1 MSKPKK
7 LFLLDSYALIFR
19 SYYAFLKNPMRNA
32 QGMNTSTVFGF
43 TLTLDELLRKED
55 PTHIMAVFDAS
66 GPTFRHEMYEPYKAN
81 RDATPEDIRESVP
94 WVKELLK
101 AYQIPV
107 IEKLGYEADDII
119 GTIAKSAEKEGFEVY
134 MVTPDKDFAQLVS
147 EKIYMY
153 KPARSGNVAEILGV
167 EEVRE
172 KFRVEN
178 PGQVIDILALWGD
191 SSDNIPGAP
200 GIGEKTAKKLI
211 ESFGSVDG
219 VYENI
224 DSLKGKQKENLENAQ
239 EQVRLSRKL
248 ATICVDAPLEYD
260 LELALRKPLEKAAL
274 SSIFDALGF
283 KNLRARILGE
293 EEVSNNSAKEQQGS
307 LFGASVQSVIDEK
320 GSQKNIA
327 SEAHEYHLVKG
338 EKEVDRLM
346 DTLGKLQKF
355 CFDTE
360 TTGLDVI
367 DSKIVGISFAWT
379 AHEAYYIDFSGVEAI
394 PKKILDQ
401 LNTLFE
407 DKERLV
413 IGQNLKYDLHMLK
426 NYGIEIK
433 GRLFDTMVAHYL
445 VAPDRKHGLDA
456 MAEDY
461 FGYTKV
467 TTEEMIGKKGAAQQ
481 NFRDLD
487 PEKVKDYACEDADIT
502 WQLYEV
508 LEKELEEKGLTSL
521 AVDIEMPLVRVLMEM
536 EHAGVSLDRGGLAEF
551 AEDLRNELI
560 GIEKRIFELAGQEFN
575 IGSPK
580 QLGEILFDK
589 LRIVA
594 DAKKTRTK
602 QYSTSEDVL
611 INLVDK
617 HEIVKEVLNY
627 RSEKKLLNTYVDALP
642 KLVHPSTG
650 RIHTSFN
657 QTLVATGRLSSNNP
671 NLQNIPIREERGRE
685 IRKAFTSSDARHRF
699 LSADYSQIELRLMAH
714 LSKDENMIQAFLDKE
729 DIHTT
734 TASKVYGVDIQD
746 VTREMRSKAKTANFG
761 IIYGISAFGLAQR
774 MRIPRSEARELIDGY
789 FNTYPAVRTFMDEC
803 IQKAREKGYVET
815 LFGRRRNLPDIHS
828 RNAMIRGN
836 AERNAINTPIQ
847 GTAADIIKIAMVSV
861 FRAFREQGLSAEMII
876 QVHDELNFNVPVKEL
891 KTVKRIVRESMEN
904 AVGLSVP
911 LEIDMN
917 DGDNWLEAH

>member
-1 MSKPKK
+1 MSEPKK

-32 QGMNTSTVFGF
+32 RGMNTSTVFGF
-43 TLTLDELLRKED
+43 TLTLDELLRKEN
-55 PTHIMAVFDAS
+55 PTHIMAAFDAS

-81 RDATPEDIRESVP
+81 RDATPEDIKESVP
-94 WVKELLK
+94 WVKELLN

-147 EKIYMY
+147 EKIFMY

-172 KFRVEN
+172 KFRVEE

-224 DSLKGKQKENLENAQ
+224 GSLKGKQKENLENAQ

-248 ATICVDAPLEYD
+248 ATIIVDAPIEYD
-260 LELALRKPLEKAAL
+260 LRLAERRPIEKAQL
-274 SSIFDALGF
+274 SSIFDALNF
-283 KNLRARILGE
+283 KNLRTRILGE
-293 EEVSNNSAKEQQGS
+293 EEITNNSDKGQQGS
-307 LFGASVQSVIDEK
+307 LFGASVESGNIQPNEL
-320 GSQKNIA
+320 KNIR
-327 SEAHEYHLVKG
+327 SQDHTYHLVSG
-338 EKEVDRLM
+338 EKEMNRMFDRLEE
-346 DTLGKLQKF
+346 LEEF

-360 TTGLDVI
+360 TTGLDII
-367 DSKIVGISFAWT
+367 DSQIVGISFSWK
-379 AHEAYYIDFSGVEAI
+379 AHEAYYIDLSGYDSL
-394 PKKILDQ
+394 PKGILQ
-401 LNTLFE
+401 RLKTLFGNQ
-407 DKERLV
+407 ERLV

-426 NYGIEIK
+426 NYGIEVK

-461 FGYTKV
+461 FGYAKV
-467 TTEEMIGKKGAAQQ
+467 TTEEMIGKKGTRQK

-502 WQLYEV
+502 WQLYQE
-508 LEKELEEKGLTSL
+508 LKKELEEKELNRL
-521 AVDIEMPLVRVLMEM
+521 ALEIEMPLVRVLMEM
-536 EHAGVSLDRGGLAEF
+536 EHAGVSLDRDGLAEF
-551 AEDLRNELI
+551 AEDLRRELI
-560 GIEKRIFELAGQEFN
+560 DIEKRIFELAGQEFN
-575 IGSPK
+575 VGSPK

-589 LRIVA
+589 LKIVP

-617 HEIVKEVLNY
+617 HEIVREVLQF

-642 KLVHPSTG
+642 KLVHPATG

-685 IRKAFTSSDARHRF
+685 IRKAFTSSDAKHRF

-714 LSKDENMIQAFLDKE
+714 LSKDEHMIRAFLDKE

-734 TASKVYGVDIQD
+734 TASKVYNVDIKE
-746 VTREMRSKAKTANFG
+746 VTKEMRSRAKTANFG

-803 IQKAREKGYVET
+803 IERAREKGYVET

-828 RNAMIRGN
+828 RNSMIRGN

-861 FRAFREQGLSAEMII
+861 FRAFREQGLSTEMII
-876 QVHDELNFNVPVKEL
+876 QVHDELNFNVPAKEL
-891 KTVKRIVRESMEN
+891 KTVKKIVRESMEN
-904 AVGLSVP
+904 AVELAVP
-911 LEIDMN
+911 LEIEMN
-917 DGDNWLEAH
+917 DGSNWLEAH